1 MSVNGYHV
9 ERFRN
14 KLYSISSVEPCR
26 TLTAGIA
33 AVAGSGLPTV
43 LEVAP
48 TEPETAVKR
57 FLVYATR
64 HGHLFY
70 DENMVVFVNESWTPM
85 WKTEDFSETFL
96 MVMLLGLPSV
106 RLIELLD
113 LSVEDLDRAQ
123 LEFRAF
129 YTLIIDDLIRV
140 TDVRI
145 GGL

>member
-1 MSVNGYHV
+1 MSVGGHHV

-14 KLYSISSVEPCR
+14 KLYSIVSVEPCR
-26 TLTAGIA
+26 LLSAGIA
-33 AVAGSGLPTV
+33 AIAGSGLPTV

-48 TEPETAVKR
+48 TEPETAAKR

-70 DENMVVFVNESWTPM
+70 DEDMMVFVSESWSPM

-96 MVMLLGLPSV
+96 MIMLLGLPSV
-106 RLIELLD
+106 RMIELLD
-113 LSVEDLDRAQ
+113 LSVEDLSRAQ

-129 YTLIIDDLIRV
+129 YTIIIDDLIRV